1 MNKSQPH
8 YNRTDRLDFIQ
19 SMLGQ
24 LHMMAQA
31 ERCDVLAY
39 FIEMAYV
46 ECSDIIRGQ
55 RPGRLDQ
62 ETGKGRKVARQ
73 A

>member
-1 MNKSQPH
+1 MRIDQPH
-8 YNRTDRLDFIQ
+8 YSRTDRLDYIQ

-24 LHMMAQA
+24 LHTMAQG
-31 ERCDVLAY
+31 ERCDVLTY

-55 RPGRLDQ
+55 RPRRLDQ
-62 ETGKGRKVARQ
+62 ETATHRKIAHS